1 MRDRCVYPAHRQ
13 PSGRH
18 RGGKGS
24 AIKQAPVPS
33 PCNCNT
39 PCCYGRGTSFCWPCM
54 KKLMEEHRTNQKG

>member
-39 PCCYGRGTSFCWPCM
+39 PC
-54 KKLMEEHRTNQKG
+54 